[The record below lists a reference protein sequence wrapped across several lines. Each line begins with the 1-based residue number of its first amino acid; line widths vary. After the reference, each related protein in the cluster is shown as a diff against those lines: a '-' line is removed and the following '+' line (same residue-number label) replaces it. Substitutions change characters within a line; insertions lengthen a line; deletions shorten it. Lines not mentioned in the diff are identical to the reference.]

1 MLLWMVP
8 VLVRPVQ
15 LLQGACVSAKVAS
28 TKRGEEN
35 GEYAMASI
43 SSISGN
49 VAGAKVDAPT
59 SIEDDRNLWYESEDL
74 YAGLDANVLDFES
87 LKSLPELAQMKAIQS
102 AKRQSII
109 VAQQQ
114 YRSLHGGPSKF
125 SNVQMG
131 NFIKSAHFN
140 VKVEQHVKSLKP
152 DDSAGKRIEGD
163 DTREYVLTKVTDQG
177 IKSPEKKKHSH
188 TRCYPKPANYNV
200 GLR

>member
-1 MLLWMVP
+1 
-8 VLVRPVQ
+8 
-15 LLQGACVSAKVAS
+15 
-28 TKRGEEN
+28 
-35 GEYAMASI
+35 MASQKEAKKTAKRICHDLI

-109 VAQQQ
+109 
-114 YRSLHGGPSKF
+114 GPAAVSFFTWWSIQIFKCTNGH
-125 SNVQMG
+125 S
-131 NFIKSAHFN
+131 ISAHFN

-152 DDSAGKRIEGD
+152 DDSAGKRMKETTLRICAD
-163 DTREYVLTKVTDQG
+163 
-177 IKSPEKKKHSH
+177 KS
-188 TRCYPKPANYNV
+188 N
-200 GLR
+200 